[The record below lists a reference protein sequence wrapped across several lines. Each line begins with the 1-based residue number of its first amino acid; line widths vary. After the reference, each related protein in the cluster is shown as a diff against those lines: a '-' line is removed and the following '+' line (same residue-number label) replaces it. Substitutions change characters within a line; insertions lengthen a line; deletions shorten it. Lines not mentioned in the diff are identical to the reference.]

1 MKNLILIFIT
11 FQFLTA
17 CVNKQSKSLEFD
29 QETTDSISVINDR
42 HVHIMSP
49 QLIEL
54 WKKMGIPFSK
64 PDNYYSNI
72 DTIIKSSGA
81 FNIYLISMA
90 YVYASG
96 EFGGGTGNITEKI
109 RLENDYLAQV
119 KSKFPERIKAYY
131 GVDPLQE
138 DALDEIKRCH
148 KELKLD
154 GIKLHFNASQVYLTE
169 NEHLAII
176 KEVFEY
182 ASSNQIPILLH
193 FDNGHPKFGKTDVEI
208 LADSVLGQLTY
219 VNLQI
224 AHFGTSGGF
233 NEKTKTVLNSFIDL
247 FEKNHP
253 IAKHRI
259 VFDISAVGLD
269 KEADGVSKLTENQF
283 QELSDYCRKLGFE
296 KIVFG
301 TDYPLYNSV
310 EYLDVLK
317 AKLKL
322 TNKELIELLKEK

>member
-1 MKNLILIFIT
+1 MKNLLVIFT
-11 FQFLTA
+11 SLLLVTA
-17 CVNKQSKSLEFD
+17 CANKQGEKLGFD
-29 QETTDSISVINDR
+29 QETKDSISVVDDY

-49 QLIEL
+49 KLIEM
-54 WKKMGIPFSK
+54 WKSMGIPFSRQ
-64 PDNYYSNI
+64 DHYYSNI
-72 DTIIKSSGA
+72 DTIISTSGA
-81 FNIYLISMA
+81 NHISLISMA
-90 YVYASG
+90 YVYASS
-96 EFGGGTGNITEKI
+96 EFGGSTDSITEKI

-119 KSKFPERIKAYY
+119 KSMFPERIKAYY

-138 DALDEIKRCH
+138 DALDEVQRCH

-154 GIKLHFNASQVYLTE
+154 GMKLHFNASQVYLTE
-169 NEHLAII
+169 PKHLAKI
-176 KEVFEY
+176 KEVFAY
-182 ASSNQIPILLH
+182 ASANQIPVLLH

-208 LADSVLGQLTY
+208 LADSVLSQLAF

-233 NEKTKTVLNSFIDL
+233 NEKTITVLNCFIDL

-253 IAKHRI
+253 IVKHRI
-259 VFDISAVGLD
+259 VFDISGVGLD
-269 KEADGVSKLTENQF
+269 KNADGVSKLTESQF

-296 KIVFG
+296 RIVFG

-317 AKLKL
+317 SKLKL